1 MKQVELIRQR
11 VAKGL
16 NGELVRL
23 RIWMSG
29 VEGNEEEVEK
39 LRGRDCELILA
50 LLTEG
55 LLKHLG
61 HNAALKAH
69 SGPALKVEERHS
81 KARRVARRLMADEGA

>member
-39 LRGRDCELILA
+39 LRGKECELVLA
-50 LLTEG
+50 TLVESLLS
-55 LLKHLG
+55 HLG
-61 HNAALKAH
+61 WSDALTTQATGRA
-69 SGPALKVEERHS
+69 SES
-81 KARRVARRLMADEGA
+81 KARRVASRFRNA